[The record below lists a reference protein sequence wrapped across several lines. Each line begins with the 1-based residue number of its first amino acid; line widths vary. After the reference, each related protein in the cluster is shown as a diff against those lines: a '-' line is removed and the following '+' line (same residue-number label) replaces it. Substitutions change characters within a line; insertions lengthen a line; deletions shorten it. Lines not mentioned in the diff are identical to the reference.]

1 VVAWRND
8 NMLALPHITG
18 SECISLLEQLGYRA
32 QKRAG
37 GLASLRRGINV
48 VIVPENAT
56 LSPALV
62 AAILRS
68 ADVDPLDFL
77 DALEEHGPTPSM
89 PPSKVA

>member
-1 VVAWRND
+1 
-8 NMLALPHITG
+8 MLALPHISG
-18 SECISLLEQLGYRA
+18 SECIALLLQLGYRA
-32 QKRAG
+32 QKRG
-37 GLASLRRGINV
+37 SGLVSLRRGINV

-77 DALEEHGPTPSM
+77 QVHEERGPTPSL

>member
-1 VVAWRND
+1 
-8 NMLALPHITG
+8 MLALPHITG
-18 SECISLLEQLGYRA
+18 TECITVLEQLGYRA
-32 QKRAG
+32 QKRAS

-48 VIVPENAT
+48 VIVPESAT

-77 DALEEHGPTPSM
+77 AVHESRGPRPSW